1 MDETGIWGG
10 AILAGVL
17 LAVFAVLAVRS
28 RRRVGNPDKAG
39 GPGALL
45 SGLIGEAIS
54 LDLVPESGGEPL
66 ARCVPL
72 ELGPRGL
79 TCELLDCAAPEAVHA
94 GRSVMG
100 FFAPI
105 TFEGRKVN
113 AFDTEILSVESVLE
127 PPRILL
133 SAPTQFRSIPRRRHS
148 RKRVSDP
155 RFVRLRLWRADIAS
169 STLYFPEASPD
180 IWINA
185 YDGRHGEENA
195 VSDISAGGV
204 ALEIRAALVP
214 TGLAP
219 GAAVVLKCSLFQF
232 RDKQFNPYWYAG
244 VVRAITT
251 PTENVR
257 RIAVAFSHVGAP
269 HQLAPQGLVWTAL
282 ELVPPLPETTGAE
295 S

>member
-1 MDETGIWGG
+1 MDDGGVWTG

-17 LAVFAVLAVRS
+17 MAVFGALWLRS
-28 RRRVGNPDKAG
+28 RGRAAG
-39 GPGALL
+39 AGATGPGATLA
-45 SGLIGEAIS
+45 GLIGESVA

-79 TCELLDCAAPEAVHA
+79 ACELLDCASPDAVHA
-94 GRSVMG
+94 GLSVMG

-105 TFEGRKVN
+105 TYDGRKVN
-113 AFDTEILSVESVLE
+113 AFHTEILSVEGTLE

-133 SAPTQFRSIPRRRHS
+133 SAPSQFRSVPRRRHP
-148 RKRVSDP
+148 RKKVSDP
-155 RFVRLRLWRADIAS
+155 RFVRLRLWLADIATS
-169 STLYFPEASPD
+169 AQFFPEASPD
-180 IWINA
+180 LWINA

-195 VSDISAGGV
+195 VSDISPGGL
-204 ALEIRAALVP
+204 ALDVRAALVP
-214 TGLAP
+214 AALIP

-244 VVRAITT
+244 TIRAVSATG
-251 PTENVR
+251 ENTR

-269 HQLAPQGLVWTAL
+269 HQLAPQGLVWT
-282 ELVPPLPETTGAE
+282 PLPSLAIPPETTGA
-295 S
+295 SS

>member
-1 MDETGIWGG
+1 MEDAGIWTG
-10 AILAGVL
+10 AMLAGVL
-17 LAVFAVLAVRS
+17 FAVFGALWWRS
-28 RRRVGNPDKAG
+28 RGRAGATARNG
-39 GPGALL
+39 GPGGLIG
-45 SGLIGEAIS
+45 GLIGESVA
-54 LDLVPESGGEPL
+54 LDLVPDSGGEPL

-72 ELGPRGL
+72 EFGPRGL

-94 GRSVMG
+94 GRAVMG

-113 AFDTEILSVESVLE
+113 AFDTEILSVEATLE

-133 SAPTQFRSIPRRRHS
+133 SAPTQFRSVPRRRHS

-155 RFVRLRLWRADIAS
+155 RFVRLRLWLADIAT
-169 STLYFPEASPD
+169 STQYFPEASPD

-195 VSDISAGGV
+195 VSDISAGGLAV
-204 ALEIRAALVP
+204 EVRAALVP
-214 TGLAP
+214 PALAP
-219 GAAVVLKCSLFQF
+219 GMAVVLKCSLFQF

-244 VVRAITT
+244 TVRAVTT
-251 PTENVR
+251 PGENLR
-257 RIAVAFSHVGAP
+257 RIAVAFTHVGAP
-269 HQLAPQGLVWTAL
+269 HQLAPQGLVWSAL
-282 ELVPPLPETTGAE
+282 DPSQNQPETTGAT